1 MKVRSNF
8 VNWGIPAIAVTL
20 LIFLVA
26 WAGNPQHPQGNTS
39 TQQDTIPT
47 KKRIKSSREAGER
60 DLDKELRQL
69 DNAKEEL
76 ETLSEKDWDK
86 VRREIEESI
95 KKIDTDK
102 IKEEVE
108 KSLKQVDL
116 DKIQREIETSL
127 NKVDFKQIERDI
139 EKAMKEVEIT
149 INETDIKKE
158 LYKARKEIGKAKLE
172 IEEQLKNKEWQKEVQ
187 DELQKV
193 NSKEIEK
200 AMENARI
207 EMERVKDD
215 LNLEKLD
222 MSKEL
227 DKARIEIDKAKIEL
241 KGYQEM
247 IYTMEKQGLL
257 NTKEDYEIEYS
268 NGELRI
274 NGKKQTEAVASKYR
288 KYFKSNKNKTTITK
302 EDGNIN
308 IDID

>member
-26 WAGNPQHPQGNTS
+26 WAGNPQSPQGNTS

-288 KYFKSNKNKTTITK
+288 KYFKSNKDKTTITK